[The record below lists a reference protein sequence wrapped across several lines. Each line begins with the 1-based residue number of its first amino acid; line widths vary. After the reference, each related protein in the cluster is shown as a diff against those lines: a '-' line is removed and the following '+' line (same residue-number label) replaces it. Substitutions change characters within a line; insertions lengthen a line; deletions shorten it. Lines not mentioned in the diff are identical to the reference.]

1 VNLTAIPR
9 RLVIAS
15 RESRLALWQA
25 HHVRDRLA
33 ELHPGCSV
41 EILGMTTRG
50 DRVLDRSLA
59 KIGGKG
65 LFVKELETALEE
77 GRADFAVHSAKD
89 VPMALPGG
97 FSLAAILEREDPR
110 DCLVSSRY
118 ESLQALPAG
127 SRVGSSSLR
136 REAQLRERFPGLS
149 VVPVRGNVET
159 RLAKLDRGEFDALL
173 LAAAGLKRLGLAGRI
188 RSFIEPEVSLPAPG
202 QGALAIECRSDR
214 DDVRSL
220 LQSLHHA
227 PTAACV
233 TAERALSRA
242 LAGSCQVPL
251 AAHATLQAGRLSL
264 RALVALPDGSQVV
277 RGELQGAP
285 AEAEAL
291 GERVAALL
299 RSRGAVAV
307 LAAVDA

>member
-1 VNLTAIPR
+1 MPPVPR

-25 HHVRDRLA
+25 HHVRERLA
-33 ELHPGCSV
+33 ALYPGCSV
-41 EILGMTTRG
+41 EILSMTTRG

-65 LFVKELETALEE
+65 LFVKELETALEQA
-77 GRADFAVHSAKD
+77 RADLAVHSAKD
-89 VPMALPGG
+89 VPMALPQG
-97 FSLAAILEREDPR
+97 FCLAAILEREDAR
-110 DCLVSSRY
+110 DCLVCTRY
-118 ESLQALPAG
+118 ESLQGLPAG

-136 REAQLRERFPGLS
+136 REAQLHERFPGLS

-159 RLAKLDRGEFDALL
+159 RLAKLDRGEFEALL
-173 LAAAGLKRLGLAGRI
+173 LAAAGLKRLGLGNRI
-188 RSFIEPEVSLPAPG
+188 RSFIEPETSLPAPG

-214 DDVRSL
+214 EDIRSL

-227 PTAACV
+227 PSAACV

-251 AAHATLQAGRLSL
+251 AAHATLQAGRLLL
-264 RALVALPDGSQVV
+264 RALVALPDGTQVV
-277 RGELQGAP
+277 RGELEGAP

-291 GERVAALL
+291 GQRVAALL
-299 RSRGAVAV
+299 RSRGADAV